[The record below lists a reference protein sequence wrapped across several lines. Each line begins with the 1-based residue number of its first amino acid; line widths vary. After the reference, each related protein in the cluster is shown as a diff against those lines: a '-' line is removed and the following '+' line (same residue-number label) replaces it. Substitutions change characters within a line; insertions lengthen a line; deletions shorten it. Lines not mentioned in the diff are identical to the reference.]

1 MIAIVIKAKIMREN
15 NARMIR
21 TLLKYLLAWV
31 LSLATSLI
39 SRALYPKSEKMAKI
53 AVKARAKEYL
63 PKITSPKLRA
73 MKMDNTSDSI
83 EQRIERRIMLR
94 HS

>member
-1 MIAIVIKAKIMREN
+1 MVITIKMKIMKDN
-15 NARMIR
+15 KALMVM
-21 TLLKYLLAWV
+21 TLFRYLLARD

-39 SRALYPKSEKMAKI
+39 SSVLYPKLENTAKS

-63 PKITSPKLRA
+63 PKMTSPKLRA

-83 EQRIERRIMLR
+83 ALII
-94 HS
+94 